1 MSGSAGAAPAIDPV
15 QLPAWGDLTRLAETV
30 GRTPIAT
37 LLREPDRS
45 SMVVTAPALIMDFTR
60 QRVDADVIAALLRLA
75 QECGLPERRDA
86 MFAGAHINASE
97 DRAVAHVA
105 LRLPRTATF
114 MIDGIDVVPDVWR
127 ELDAMSAFA
136 EGVRTGAVR
145 SLSGEPFRSIINIGI
160 GGSDLGPA
168 MAYQALREFA
178 DPALSFH
185 FVSNVDPADVERVLQ
200 EVDPATTLVIVSSKT
215 FTTSETMAN
224 ATRAR
229 SWLIDALG
237 EESVAT
243 QMVAISTNHTAIEAF
258 GITRQFGFWDW
269 VGGRYSMD
277 SAIGLSTM
285 IAIGPEQFR
294 AMLDGFHAMD
304 EHFRTAPAAQ
314 NLPLLMGLLD
324 VWNRTFLDI
333 ATVAVL
339 PYSQGL
345 GRFPAYI
352 QQLAMESNGK
362 SVRLDG
368 SRCTY
373 HTGAIYW
380 GEPGT
385 NGQHSF
391 HQLLHQGTSD
401 VSCQIICFA
410 QSTWRSPEQQDLL
423 IANALAQASVL
434 AHGRQLGDIAD
445 GSHHKVMPG
454 NRPTSVLW
462 ARRLD
467 PHTLG
472 ALISAYEHAVFV
484 QATIWGI
491 NAFDQWGVELG
502 KTVAQAIN
510 SGFDDPDSSAVD
522 PVTRASM
529 HLYQRLRHG

>member
-1 MSGSAGAAPAIDPV
+1 MTEQVRELFEGDPSL
-15 QLPAWGDLTRLAETV
+15 LPAWRDLTRLADTV
-30 GRTPIAT
+30 GRTPIAS
-37 LLREPDRS
+37 LLNEPDRS
-45 SMVVTAPALIMDFTR
+45 SMVVSGPGLIMDFTR
-60 QRVDADVIAALLRLA
+60 QRVDARVIETLLRLA
-75 QECGLPERRDA
+75 DECGLSASRDA
-86 MFAGAHINASE
+86 MFAGAHVNATE
-97 DRAVAHVA
+97 DRAVGHVA

-114 MIDGIDVVPDVWR
+114 MIDGNDVVPEVWR

-136 EGVRTGAVR
+136 EGVRSGEVR
-145 SLSGEPFRSIINIGI
+145 SLTGERFTSIINIGI

-168 MAYQALREFA
+168 MAYQALREFV
-178 DPALSFH
+178 DPALTFH
-185 FVSNVDPADVERVLQ
+185 FVSNVDPTDVERVLQ
-200 EVDPATTLVIVSSKT
+200 EVDPTTSLIIVSSKT
-215 FTTSETMAN
+215 FTTIETMMN
-224 ATRAR
+224 AARVR

-237 EESVAT
+237 EASVGV
-243 QMVAISTNHTAIEAF
+243 QMVAISTNHEAIRAF

-314 NLPLLMGLLD
+314 NLPMLMGLLD

-345 GRFPAYI
+345 SRFPAYV

-362 SVRLDG
+362 SVRVDG
-368 SRCTY
+368 SPCEY
-373 HTGAIYW
+373 STGAIYW

-401 VSCQIICFA
+401 VACQIICFA
-410 QSTWRSPEQQDLL
+410 KSGWQSPEQHDVL

-434 AHGRQLGDIAD
+434 ARGRQLTDIPD
-445 GSHHKVMPG
+445 GSRHKVMPG

-462 ARRLD
+462 GSQLD
-467 PHTLG
+467 PFTLG
-472 ALISAYEHAVFV
+472 VLISAYEHAVFV
-484 QATIWGI
+484 QAAIWGI

-502 KTVAQAIN
+502 KTMAQAIV
-510 SGFDDPDSSAVD
+510 SGLHDPDSAAVD
-522 PVTRASM
+522 PSTRASM
-529 HLYQRLRHG
+529 HLYRRLRNV